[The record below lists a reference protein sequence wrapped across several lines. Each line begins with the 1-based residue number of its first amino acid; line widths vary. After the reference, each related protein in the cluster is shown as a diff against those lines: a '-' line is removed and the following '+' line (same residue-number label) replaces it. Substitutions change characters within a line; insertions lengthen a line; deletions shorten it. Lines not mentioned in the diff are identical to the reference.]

1 MKKYLTNKV
10 KCVILLSVRE
20 RTHKIHKKEVVK
32 MREILLTQYHDNIV
46 DLELDKY
53 LEELEKQEQ
62 EKEEGVC

>member
-1 MKKYLTNKV
+1 
-10 KCVILLSVRE
+10 
-20 RTHKIHKKEVVK
+20 